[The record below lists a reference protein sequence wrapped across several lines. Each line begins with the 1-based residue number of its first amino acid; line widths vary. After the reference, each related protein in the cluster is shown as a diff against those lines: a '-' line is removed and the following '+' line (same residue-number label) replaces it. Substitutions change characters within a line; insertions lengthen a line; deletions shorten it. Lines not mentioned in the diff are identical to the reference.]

1 MALTS
6 PRLSSDGARLRPDT
20 PTVEPAAGR
29 RSRLPEMAIG
39 VVLMVAFALGAVLWH
54 MSATDKTPV
63 LALASAVGRG
73 EVIEPA
79 DLRVVY
85 VETDGP
91 IAHLPRSASSELVGR
106 VAVAD
111 LEEGTLLTRGHALAR
126 ASLSPEDGV
135 VGLALDPGQF
145 PALGLVPGD
154 LVNVVAGTVDASSS
168 SAGSEAVLA
177 RRAEVYAVE
186 EIGSQGRQFVSLRMP
201 EEAANQVAAVA
212 ERGPVRLVMV
222 GQ

>member
-6 PRLSSDGARLRPDT
+6 PKLSSDGARVRPDT
-20 PTVEPAAGR
+20 PSVEPSVRR

-73 EVIEPA
+73 EVIEPG

-85 VETDGP
+85 VATDGP

-111 LEEGTLLTRGHALAR
+111 LEEGTLLTRGHVVAR
-126 ASLSPEDGV
+126 ASLGPEDGV

-154 LVNVVAGTVDASSS
+154 RVNVVAGTPDGSP
-168 SAGSEAVLA
+168 SADDSEAVLA

-201 EEAANQVAAVA
+201 EEVANQVAAAA

-222 GQ
+222 GR

>member
-1 MALTS
+1 MALTTQGLSGDGTRVRPDAPSLEPS
-6 PRLSSDGARLRPDT
+6 PR
-20 PTVEPAAGR
+20 R
-29 RSRLPEMAIG
+29 RARLPEMAIG

-54 MSATDKTPV
+54 MNANDKTPV
-63 LALASAVGRG
+63 LALASEVARG
-73 EVIEPA
+73 EAIDRG

-85 VETDGP
+85 IETGEP
-91 IAHLPRSASSELVGR
+91 IAHLPREASSDLIGG

-111 LEEGTLLTRGHALAR
+111 LEEGKLLTRGHVVAR
-126 ASLSPEDGV
+126 ASLRPEDGV

-145 PALGLVPGD
+145 PALGLVGGD
-154 LVNVVAGTVDASSS
+154 LVNVVAATADVSSS
-168 SAGSEAVLA
+168 PDHEAVLA

-201 EEAANQVAAVA
+201 EELANRVALAA

-222 GQ
+222 AR

>member
-6 PRLSSDGARLRPDT
+6 PRLSSDGARVRPDT
-20 PTVEPAAGR
+20 PSVEPSHRR

-63 LALASAVGRG
+63 LALASSVGRG
-73 EVIEPA
+73 EVIEPG

-85 VETDGP
+85 VATDEP
-91 IAHLPRSASSELVGR
+91 IAHLPRSASSELVGS

-111 LEEGTLLTRGHALAR
+111 LEEGTLLTRGHVVAR
-126 ASLSPEDGV
+126 ASLGPEDGV

-154 LVNVVAGTVDASSS
+154 LVNVVAADGSS
-168 SAGSEAVLA
+168 SADDSEAVLA

-201 EEAANQVAAVA
+201 EEVANQVAAA
-212 ERGPVRLVMV
+212 TERGPVRLVMV
-222 GQ
+222 GR